1 MIKRI
6 ALFLLACVFILSPVA
21 AKKPKK
27 TKPFVPVAASIVME
41 AETGKIL
48 HQENASTITHP
59 ASLTKMMSL
68 ILIFQALE
76 EKKIKFST
84 KMPVS
89 RLAADQPPTKLGL
102 RKGQNIRVMDAI
114 LGMITKSANDA
125 SVTFAEYLAG
135 SETAFVAQ
143 MNRKAK
149 SLGMTQTVFANCHG
163 LPPKGKSN
171 KAQVTSARDM
181 AILARHLYKRFPNYY
196 RYFRTRS
203 FIYEGQVHRN
213 HNHLLGTVA
222 GVDGIKTGFICAS
235 GFNIAVSA
243 KRDGVRLIA
252 VVMGGQTYK
261 QRDNKMIALLDR
273 MFAKDLTAFLK
284 PGQKVIPEESIVDE
298 VLTAQTHGSQED
310 RGEVRQ
316 SHDES
321 SLDTLIAS
329 LPEGT
334 GQPFEMNESLK
345 GQKVAMAQM
354 QNASVHEEDEIMP
367 EEDEA
372 PNEKPAPTPVV
383 QTVKL
388 TKVQPNVKTSASK
401 DWMVQLGV
409 YGRAQFAKDRLWAV
423 RKKLDGLPGREAIE
437 KKSRKRKPLYQ
448 AQVKSLTESEAK
460 GLCRDLKE
468 GGDVC
473 LALKVQRPKIHVAG
487 AHR

>member
-1 MIKRI
+1 M
-6 ALFLLACVFILSPVA
+6 PVS
-21 AKKPKK
+21 
-27 TKPFVPVAASIVME
+27 ASIVME

-48 HQENASTITHP
+48 HQENAYTITHP

-68 ILIFQALE
+68 ILIFEALE
-76 EKKIKFST
+76 NKKIKFST

-89 RLAADQPPTKLGL
+89 KLASEQPPTKLGL

-125 SVTFAEYLAG
+125 SMAFAEYLTG
-135 SETAFVAQ
+135 SEAAFVAQ

-149 SLGMTQTVFANCHG
+149 ELGMTQTVFANSHG

-203 FIYEGQVHRN
+203 FIFEGQVHRN
-213 HNHLLGTVA
+213 HNHLLGTVP

-235 GFNIAVSA
+235 GFNIAISA
-243 KRDGVRLIA
+243 KREGVRVIA

-273 MFAKDLTAFLK
+273 IYEKDLTAFLK
-284 PGQKVIPEESIVDE
+284 PGQKSFPEPDDE
-298 VLTAQTHGSQED
+298 VLTAQAEADPKDS
-310 RGEVRQ
+310 RGTQ
-316 SHDES
+316 QNHDEN
-321 SLDTLIAS
+321 SLDNLIAS
-329 LPEGT
+329 LPEAT
-334 GQPFEMNESLK
+334 QSFEVNEDLK
-345 GQKVAMAQM
+345 GQRVTMAQM
-354 QNASVHEEDEIMP
+354 QNTSHEEDAVLP
-367 EEDEA
+367 EEEGDEKTSA
-372 PNEKPAPTPVV
+372 IPIV

-388 TKVQPNVKTSASK
+388 SQSRPTVQENPRPVKAKVQGNGTK

-437 KKSRKRKPLYQ
+437 KKARKRKPLYQ
-448 AQVKSLTESEAK
+448 AQVKSLTEAEAK

-473 LALKVQRPKIHVAG
+473 IALKSHRPKFHVAG